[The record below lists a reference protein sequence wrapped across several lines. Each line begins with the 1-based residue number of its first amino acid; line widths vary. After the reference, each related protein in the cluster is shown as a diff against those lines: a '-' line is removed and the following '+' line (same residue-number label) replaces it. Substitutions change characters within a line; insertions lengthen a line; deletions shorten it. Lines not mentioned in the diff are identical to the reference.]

1 VILGIVRGNIT
12 STIHH
17 PFFGGQKMMIV
28 DECDEQ
34 FQPTGK
40 YLIAVDAVGVGPG
53 ERVLLLNEGNG
64 SRQIVGDSTAP
75 LRSMIVAIVDEATT
89 G

>member
-1 VILGIVRGNIT
+1 MILGIVRGNIT

-17 PFFGGQKMMIV
+17 RFFDGRKMMIV
-28 DECDEQ
+28 DECDEA

-53 ERVLLLNEGNG
+53 ERVLILNEGNG
-64 SRQIVGDSTAP
+64 SRQIVGDSSAP
-75 LRSMIVAIVDEATT
+75 LRSMIVGIVDEATT
-89 G
+89 A